1 MRPLPRLLAFT
12 NRAIRLL
19 PELEIRAAAIAA
31 LGPAVGFVARDPEAT
46 GSDLSRLA
54 ERLQAIAAPAE
65 AALIVSGRPDVAAA
79 LQAHGVQLRAGDLT
93 PADARRV
100 MPNGWIGRSVHSAE
114 EGAAAVAAGADYLV
128 AGSIW
133 LSQSHPGRP
142 AVGLGLISALV
153 PLGRPV
159 FAIGGVT
166 PERAREA
173 RAAGAYGV
181 AAIRAVWNG
190 KDPEEWAQ
198 VLRTED

>member
-12 NRAIRLL
+12 NRAIRTL
-19 PELEIRAAAIAA
+19 PELADRAAAIAA
-31 LGPAVGFVARDPEAT
+31 LGPAVGFVARDPEAN
-46 GSDLSRLA
+46 GSELSALA

-65 AALIVSGRPDVAAA
+65 AALIVSGRPDLAAA
-79 LQAHGVQLRAGDLT
+79 LQAQGVQLRAGDLA
-93 PADARRV
+93 PAEARRV

-114 EGAAAVAAGADYLV
+114 EGAAAIAAGADYLV

-133 LSQSHPGRP
+133 PSESHPGRP
-142 AVGLGLISALV
+142 AVGLGLIGALL

-173 RAAGAYGV
+173 RAAGAYGA
-181 AAIRAVWNG
+181 AAIRAVWTG
-190 KDPEEWAQ
+190 EDPGEWEQA
-198 VLRTED
+198 LRTED